1 MYWQKVL
8 VATPNTI
15 VYTNTRGID
24 SLAWKV
30 RRHRAKH
37 TNLFA
42 EWMYHGMNIE
52 WIQLSVFLSILLL
65 KKSFIQIW
73 DNAKRYKLPNM
84 DARVLCDFE

>member
-42 EWMYHGMNIE
+42 E
-52 WIQLSVFLSILLL
+52 
-65 KKSFIQIW
+65 
-73 DNAKRYKLPNM
+73 
-84 DARVLCDFE
+84 